1 MPWVSSLPCGTYRGL
16 PGGLEQLAREAGRL
30 EAGDAFR
37 DWLAGVLADRL
48 PAMDGEVRVYRL
60 EPASHVVCRY
70 EFAGTAVSVVGK
82 FFGAP
87 TGAKTRY
94 NADAAMENEFYRLR
108 RVSAWIRV
116 PHALAANSRF
126 HAILVTEYVP
136 GPTMR
141 ELLAAGASLYEP
153 LTGVA
158 RLLRRL
164 HDGTRTSCKRER
176 DFAYFHAVLDQ
187 NRLPASQ
194 RERFNRLL
202 GAWWH
207 SPRIGPDVGCMVHG
221 DATPGNYLFDGSTCA
236 IDFEGARDHAHPVR
250 DLGILAA
257 EIKASPGS
265 NARAEDYI
273 GHLLWHYSHSVEE
286 FRRHIAVLPFFMA
299 LGHLRIARLPW
310 RAAERDRLLSEAE
323 ACLAAIHR

>member
-1 MPWVSSLPCGTYRGL
+1 MVQ
-16 PGGLEQLAREAGRL
+16 QLIAREGGCL
-30 EAGDAFR
+30 EVGDAFR

-48 PAMDGEVRVYRL
+48 PEMDGGVRIYRV

-70 EFAGTAVSVVGK
+70 EFAGAAFSVIGK

-94 NADAAMENEFYRLR
+94 NADAAMKNEFHRLR
-108 RVSAWIRV
+108 RVSGWIRV
-116 PHALAANSRF
+116 PRVLAMNTRF
-126 HAILVTEYVP
+126 HSVLVTEYVP
-136 GPTMR
+136 GPTIR
-141 ELLAAGASLYEP
+141 ELIAAGASLYEP

-158 RLLRRL
+158 HLLRRL
-164 HDGTRTSCKRER
+164 HDSTRTSCNRER

-187 NRLPASQ
+187 NGLPAPR

-207 SPRIGPDVGCMVHG
+207 STQIGRDEGCMVHG
-221 DATPGNYLFDGSTCA
+221 DATPGNYLFDGDICA
-236 IDFEGARDHAHPVR
+236 IDFEASRDHAHPIR

-265 NARAEDYI
+265 GSGAEDYI
-273 GHLLWHYSHSVEE
+273 GHLLWHYSNGEEE
-286 FRRHIAVLPFFMA
+286 FRSNTARLPFFMA
-299 LGHLRIARLPW
+299 LGYLRIARVPW
-310 RAAERDRLLSEAE
+310 RAGERNWLLGEAE
-323 ACLAAIHR
+323 ACLAAGPG

>member
-1 MPWVSSLPCGTYRGL
+1 MQTGARLRLLPRGARPEPPSSLTEGTVQPPARGMVAQ
-16 PGGLEQLAREAGRL
+16 PA
-30 EAGDAFR
+30 
-37 DWLAGVLADRL
+37 DWPR
-48 PAMDGEVRVYRL
+48 
-60 EPASHVVCRY
+60 CR
-70 EFAGTAVSVVGK
+70 A
-82 FFGAP
+82 
-87 TGAKTRY
+87 
-94 NADAAMENEFYRLR
+94 
-108 RVSAWIRV
+108 
-116 PHALAANSRF
+116 
-126 HAILVTEYVP
+126 
-136 GPTMR
+136 
-141 ELLAAGASLYEP
+141 
-153 LTGVA
+153 
-158 RLLRRL
+158 
-164 HDGTRTSCKRER
+164 
-176 DFAYFHAVLDQ
+176 
-187 NRLPASQ
+187 
-194 RERFNRLL
+194 
-202 GAWWH
+202 
-207 SPRIGPDVGCMVHG
+207 HG

>member
-1 MPWVSSLPCGTYRGL
+1 MSA
-16 PGGLEQLAREAGRL
+16 EREVGRL

-37 DWLAGVLADRL
+37 DWLAGIIADRL
-48 PAMDGEVRVYRL
+48 PGWESGARVYRI

-70 EFAGTAVSVVGK
+70 EFAGGESVVGK

-94 NADAAMENEFYRLR
+94 NADAAMENEFDRLSR
-108 RVSAWIRV
+108 ASGWIRV
-116 PHALAANSRF
+116 ARPLAKSSRF
-126 HAILVTEYVP
+126 GAVLVTEYVP

-141 ELLAAGASLYEP
+141 ELIAAGASLYEP

-158 RLLRRL
+158 HLLRRL
-164 HDGTRTSCKRER
+164 HDCTRTSCNRER

-187 NRLPASQ
+187 NRLPAPR

-202 GAWWH
+202 GAWWR
-207 SPRIGPDVGCMVHG
+207 SPRIGQDAGCTVHG
-221 DATPGNYLFDGSTCA
+221 DATPGNYLFDGGTCA
-236 IDFEGARDHAHPVR
+236 IDFEGSRDHAHPVR

-257 EIKASPGS
+257 ELKASPGNGS
-265 NARAEDYI
+265 RAEDWI
-273 GHLLWHYSHSVEE
+273 GHLLWHYSNGEEE
-286 FRRHIAVLPFFMA
+286 FRRHTAVLPFFMA

-310 RAAERDRLLSEAE
+310 RAGERDRLLQEAE
-323 ACLAAIHR
+323 ACLAAGPG